1 MKTMLRLVAISV
13 SILFITGCVSII
25 PLHNIDDQ
33 SIGHELSEQQVKE
46 AINSGLEAAGWIAKK
61 EGPGKILATYTVRIH
76 TVAVNIRY
84 TAKNYS
90 IHYAYSIN
98 MKTHCNEKDYT
109 EEVIVTKWPEETC
122 GGVRPALIHSAYN
135 EWVEN
140 LNSGI
145 NSALSSN

>member
-1 MKTMLRLVAISV
+1 MKTMLQLLTISVAIP
-13 SILFITGCVSII
+13 FIAGCMTIS

-46 AINSGLEAAGWIAKK
+46 AINSGLEAAGWTAEK
-61 EGPGKILATYTVRIH
+61 EGPGHILATYTVRTH

-98 MKTHCNEKDYT
+98 MKVNCTAKDRPKG
-109 EEVIVTKWPEETC
+109 IILTKWPEKVC
-122 GGVRPALIHSAYN
+122 GGSQPEFIHAGYN
-135 EWVEN
+135 KWVKRLDLE
-140 LNSGI
+140 I
-145 NSALSSN
+145 DAALSSS